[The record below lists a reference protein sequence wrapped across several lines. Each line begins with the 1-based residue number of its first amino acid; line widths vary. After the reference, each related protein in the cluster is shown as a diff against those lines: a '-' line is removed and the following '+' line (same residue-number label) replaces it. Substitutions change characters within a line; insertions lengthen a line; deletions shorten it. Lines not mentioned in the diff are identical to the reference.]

1 MEKTNKNTSK
11 FTLFFSEA
19 LIQNFCPVRL
29 IYIPVIS
36 ALEMVGPKKR
46 MFAGVT
52 VQLFFTAGFLLTAGF
67 AYYIKDWRHLQIA
80 LTLPGVLFFS
90 YYW

>member
-1 MEKTNKNTSK
+1 MFSVILKSTMSFTNTH
-11 FTLFFSEA
+11 FTLYNLSSLRVF
-19 LIQNFCPVRL
+19 
-29 IYIPVIS
+29 IS

-46 MFAGVT
+46 MFAGVA

-67 AYYIKDWRHLQIA
+67 AYFIKDWRHLQIA